1 MTTAQLSTR
10 TTIGILAGF
19 LAAGLAAG
27 GPLQAQIAM
36 FGHGPSRNMADDQA
50 KGLPA
55 KWDPAT
61 GMNIKWVAD
70 LGSQSYGGPLFAGG
84 KIYIG
89 TNNEKPRNPKL
100 TGDRGVLMVFE
111 AADGKFLWQSAHPKL
126 AAGRVN
132 DWPLQGVCSTPAV
145 EGDRVYY
152 VSNRAE
158 VIAADVEGFRD
169 GGQNDGPFQGETEK
183 SEIDEDVLWKLDMI
197 GELDVFPHNLAAGN
211 PLLVGDVIYT
221 VTGNG
226 VDEGHI
232 NIPVPTAPA
241 FIAVDKNT
249 GKLLWESAAPAGNIL
264 HGQWSNPAYGEI
276 KGRAQVIFPGGDG
289 WIYSFEPK
297 TGKLLWK
304 FDCNPKDSVWRLGGA
319 GTRNNIIGTPV
330 IWDDKVYIAV
340 GQDPEHGEGVG
351 HLWAIDAT
359 GEGDVTGKNAV
370 WHRGGEDFHRT
381 ISTVAIS
388 DGILY
393 AADLSGHLHALDAKT
408 GEPYWM
414 HDVFAAIWGSPFVAD
429 GKVYLGD
436 EDGDVVVLKAGKKM
450 EVLHEVNMGN
460 SVYTTP
466 VAKDGVL
473 YINTRSKLFAI
484 AEGAGKK
491 PEPAAAPSPDGKPSA
506 TATEETPQNPADPKS
521 PTVRP
526 DDTKPAP
533 APAPVKPPFVDQGL

>member
-1 MTTAQLSTR
+1 MMNAQLSTGR
-10 TTIGILAGF
+10 TKVLAAF
-19 LAAGLAAG
+19 LVAGLAAAF
-27 GPLQAQIAM
+27 PLRAPAAEVAM
-36 FGHGPSRNMADDQA
+36 YGHGPARNMADETA

-84 KIYIG
+84 KVYVG

-100 TGDRGVLMVFE
+100 TGDRGVVMVFD
-111 AADGKFLWQSAHPKL
+111 AADGKFLWQSAYPKL
-126 AAGRVN
+126 ASGRVN

-145 EGDRVYY
+145 EGDRLYY

-169 GGQNDGPFQGETEK
+169 GQNDGPYQDETEK

-211 PLLVGDVIYT
+211 PLLVGDVLYT

-264 HGQWSNPAYGEI
+264 HGQWSNPAYGVV

-289 WIYSFEPK
+289 WIYSFEPL

-304 FDCNPKDSVWRLGGA
+304 FDCNPKDSVWKLGGA

-330 IWDDKVYIAV
+330 VWDDKVYIAV

-359 GEGDVTGKNAV
+359 GDGDVTGKAAV

-388 DGILY
+388 DGIVY

-408 GEPYWM
+408 GELFWI

-436 EDGDVVVLKAGKKM
+436 EDGDVVVLKAGKKL
-450 EVLHEVNMGN
+450 EVLNEVNMGN

-466 VAKDGVL
+466 IAKDGVL

-484 AEGAGKK
+484 AEGAGKQ
-491 PEPAAAPSPDGKPSA
+491 PAPSA
-506 TATEETPQNPADPKS
+506 TPGTPTATTVPAETPQNPADEKS

-526 DDTKPAP
+526 DDVKPA
-533 APAPVKPPFVDQGL
+533 APAAPAKPPFVDEGL